1 MARTVVIDRLP
12 ERVHRYRD
20 RVIVAIDVIR
30 ATTTAVT
37 AIAQGRRCFPVAS
50 EHEAHALR
58 TRFAGALLAGE
69 MGGELPDGFDLGNSP
84 AEVAARTD
92 IERPLVLLST
102 SGTKVVVA
110 ARGAKRVYLACL
122 RNLSAQIAALAAED
136 DDVALVGAGSQ
147 GAPRIEDEL
156 CCAWIADGLLRRGFE
171 PGDGQTDIVAARWA
185 RRSAGDCRVGT
196 KRRVPAPDRPGG
208 RPRLRP
214 HALRRPRPRV
224 RVRRPGGAGRVNTSV
239 PAVVLKTFHGGLGV
253 ARSLGRLGV
262 PVYGVHDDARAPGR
276 ALSLPAR
283 GLEARPRRDSR
294 G

>member
-147 GAPRIEDEL
+147 GAPQIEDEL

-171 PGDGQTDIVAARWA
+171 PGDGQTDIVAARWRGA
-185 RRSAGDCRVGT
+185 PLETVASGPSAEF
-196 KRRVPAPDRPGG
+196 
-208 RPRLRP
+208 
-214 HALRRPRPRV
+214 LRRTGQEADLDFVLTHFDDLDRV
-224 RVRRPGGAGRVNTSV
+224 FAYDGRE
-239 PAVVLKTFHGGLGV
+239 VL
-253 ARSLGRLGV
+253 A
-262 PVYGVHDDARAPGR
+262 A
-276 ALSLPAR
+276 
-283 GLEARPRRDSR
+283 
-294 G
+294 